1 MRHTTAPAGDQQ
13 PALALDPAPID
24 PANPEALRAA
34 YQHIGLWRMG
44 ISFQRAIDS
53 PGLRICLRVIAE
65 QLAKRAGPKHP

>member
-1 MRHTTAPAGDQQ
+1 MKHTTAPADQQ

-24 PANPEALRAA
+24 PANQQALRAA
-34 YQHIGLWRMG
+34 YHHADLWRSG